1 MVGIPTSLRK
11 DATVH
16 VLTQR
21 EGRVWI
27 YLMDLADTGA
37 TVSAGSRHESSKD
50 QGLMIN
56 AALRG
61 LEEGLGL
68 QLEVG

>member
-1 MVGIPTSLRK
+1 
-11 DATVH
+11 VH

-27 YLMDLADTGA
+27 YLMDRVDTGA
-37 TVSAGSRHESSKD
+37 TISAGGHYEDSKD

-56 AALRG
+56 AALRE
-61 LEEGLGL
+61 LKEELGL
-68 QLEVG
+68 